1 LKEKQPIFAKTFN
14 VMNEIQ
20 KNQVHT
26 IDVEKLKTYL
36 NAMGMANNLS
46 NGEFQQFV
54 EIAQGFGLNP
64 FKREIYANKY
74 GNQFSVIVGYE
85 TYIKRAERT
94 GKLSGWHVTT
104 DGTVDKQQP
113 ANSTLRAQITI
124 HRRDFQHPFIHEVLF
139 AEYFGTTRDGQLNK
153 FWREKPVTMIKK
165 VAMAQGFRLCFSDEL
180 GGMPYTA
187 EELNAMEQPAEAA
200 VVVEQPEPKKRA
212 AKPKAETI
220 IEVKPQPTTLKEEIT
235 NVVEAMDEVKAVQT
249 IDELK
254 AVWTKFEYLH
264 GNPDFKK
271 LVNKRKAEL
280 SETPKPIV
288 LTPENDPNQKMS
300 LEEILAKIEACE
312 TAECVVELLANET
325 RPEVL
330 DAGMN
335 KCQALGKFD
344 DVE

>member
-1 LKEKQPIFAKTFN
+1 
-14 VMNEIQ
+14 MNEIQ

-74 GNQFSVIVGYE
+74 GNNFSVIVGFE

-104 DGTVDKQQP
+104 EGAVDKSQP
-113 ANSTLRAQITI
+113 LNSTLRAQITI
-124 HRRDFQHPFIHEVLF
+124 YRRDFQHAFTHEVWF
-139 AEYFGTTRDGQLNK
+139 AEYFGTTRDGGLNK
-153 FWREKPVTMIKK
+153 FWREKPITMIKK

-187 EELNAMEQPAEAA
+187 EEMSTMEVQVAQ
-200 VVVEQPEPKKRA
+200 VVVEQPAEPKKRTPKA
-212 AKPKAETI
+212 KAETV
-220 IEVKPQPTTLKEEIT
+220 IEVKPEPTTLKEEIT
-235 NVVEAMDEVKAVQT
+235 NVMEAMEEVKNVES
-249 IDELK
+249 IEELK
-254 AVWTKFEYLH
+254 VIWTKFEYLH

-280 SETPKPIV
+280 SASEKPIEIV
-288 LTPENDPNQKMS
+288 LTPESNPMEQIS
-300 LEEILAKIEACE
+300 VEATLAQIEACE
-312 TAECVVELLANET
+312 TPECVVELLANET

-335 KCQALGKFD
+335 KCQQLGKFD
-344 DVE
+344 EVE